1 MVEQVKPPYI
11 RLRGLSRRGAGLT
24 NVDYMK
30 SSRGWRF
37 LTTISLVEQ
46 EQLQLQLAVCDIIWA
61 LVNLLQQYDL
71 YMLITMNIKHIFLT
85 KVYIRQVFLQHL

>member
-1 MVEQVKPPYI
+1 
-11 RLRGLSRRGAGLT
+11 
-24 NVDYMK
+24 MK

-71 YMLITMNIKHIFLT
+71 YMLITMNIKHLLLT
-85 KVYIRQVFLQHL
+85 KVYVRQVFIQHL